1 MLQIVRRDGMTFLG
15 ALALMLVAGAL
26 FFVLQPRDYKTTLIL
41 NVTRDTYV
49 ASGAYEYDQFYRLQ
63 ADERF
68 ADTVV
73 QWISSASLTKRVFA
87 DDGAKIRA
95 RRLSSQ
101 VIEVTYRTHTAED
114 AAAAADRITNIVNT
128 AARSLN
134 ERQSVPNWF
143 MVVPDA
149 PVSVPGA
156 IPATTVCLASI
167 VAGVFVGFWTVLLR
181 HYFAAPR
188 AQQQLL

>member
-1 MLQIVRRDGMTFLG
+1 MELRDVLQIVRRDGMTFLG

-95 RRLSSQ
+95 RR
-101 VIEVTYRTHTAED
+101 
-114 AAAAADRITNIVNT
+114 DRK
-128 AARSLN
+128 
-134 ERQSVPNWF
+134 SV
-143 MVVPDA
+143 V
-149 PVSVPGA
+149 
-156 IPATTVCLASI
+156 
-167 VAGVFVGFWTVLLR
+167 
-181 HYFAAPR
+181 
-188 AQQQLL
+188 